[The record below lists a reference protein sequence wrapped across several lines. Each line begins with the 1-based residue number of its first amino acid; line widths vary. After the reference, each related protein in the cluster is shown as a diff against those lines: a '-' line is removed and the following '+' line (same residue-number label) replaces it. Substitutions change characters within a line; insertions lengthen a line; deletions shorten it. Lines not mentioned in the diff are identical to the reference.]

1 MDRKVKVVYNKLE
14 EMKINEQG
22 YVDLSNVKI
31 LGKQDLVET
40 CNIFRDPRYET
51 FRVFYMK
58 DNMIVGQETITSKIP
73 DAVML
78 FKKNKYAKCNPVRA
92 YEKMKNRMER
102 LKADGYY
109 LSHNHTS
116 ESAKPSQE
124 DMETTRIFIANV
136 DGFLG
141 HIILGNKDRYSIIEE
156 NSEGL
161 VLMPK
166 EKVLNKSTLKSVKEK
181 TRENDL
187 YNIKISNRDELVA
200 LLKQIQNEKEYSV
213 AILTDIH
220 CKVRMVLDIPNKMFN
235 QRVENINGFF
245 KNIAR
250 NSGTTKVLIGTQDI
264 GTYYEILK
272 HQKYGTIKDV
282 AYFNNSTRLYE
293 FEKITESPDLFD
305 KEKKRKSKTKG
316 KER

>member
-1 MDRKVKVVYNKLE
+1 MDRNVKVVYNKLE
-14 EMKINEQG
+14 ETKINEQK

-31 LGKQDLVET
+31 LEKKDLVET
-40 CNIFRDPRYET
+40 CNIFRDSRYET

-58 DNMIVGQETITSKIP
+58 EDMIIGQEIITSRIP

-78 FKKNKYAKCNPVRA
+78 FTKNKYSECNPVRT

-124 DMETTRIFIANV
+124 DMEITRNFIANV

-141 HIILGNKDRYSIIEE
+141 HIVLGNKDKYSIIEE

-166 EKVLNKSTLKSVKEK
+166 EKALNKFTLKNMEEK

-187 YNIKISNRDELVA
+187 YNIKISSREDLVA

-213 AILTDIH
+213 AILTDTKNNI
-220 CKVRMVLDIPNKMFN
+220 RMVLDIPNKMFN
-235 QRVENINGFF
+235 QNVENLNGFF
-245 KNIAR
+245 KKLAR
-250 NSGTTKVLIGTQDI
+250 NSGAVRVFIGTQDI

-282 AYFNNSTRLYE
+282 AYFNNSSRLYKL
-293 FEKITESPDLFD
+293 EKITESPDLFD
-305 KEKKRKSKTKG
+305 KEKKRKSKTK
-316 KER
+316 ERER